1 MAIHL
6 PLSRLSQWQQVTFCA
21 ALLERML
28 PNYQMF
34 ARAVE
39 FGDAALLRNQLDLL
53 WQWLDK
59 NNRTKINFEA
69 QLNKLEAATPNPELF
84 DTYGVFPALDVCM
97 ALMSVFQ
104 GIQDKNSADFA
115 SVGRLSANS
124 VYGYVELLLLEER
137 AEERAEESTGDS
149 AEPNDEAL
157 DIAPDVLE
165 QHPLVQWEVAT
176 QNELFDFLKNAP
188 ENKKTCE
195 QAKEMVMEE
204 GLSNL
209 GIEV

>member
-6 PLSRLSQWQQVTFCA
+6 PLSRLSQWQQVSFCA

-34 ARAVE
+34 SQAVD
-39 FGDAALLRNQLDLL
+39 FGDAKLLRNQLDLL

-69 QLNKLEAATPNPELF
+69 QLNKLEAATPNPENF

-124 VYGYVELLLLEER
+124 VYGYVELLLTEEII
-137 AEERAEESTGDS
+137 EELAEES
-149 AEPNDEAL
+149 DEELA
-157 DIAPDVLE
+157 IAPEALE

-195 QAKEMVMEE
+195 QAKLMVMEE

>member
-1 MAIHL
+1 VAIHL

-34 ARAVE
+34 AQAVD

-59 NNRTKINFEA
+59 NNRTKVNFEA
-69 QLNKLEAATPNPELF
+69 QLNKLEAATPNPEHF

-97 ALMSVFQ
+97 AIMSVFQ

-124 VYGYVELLLLEER
+124 VYGYVELLL
-137 AEERAEESTGDS
+137 AEESG
-149 AEPNDEAL
+149 EEDEIDPQA
-157 DIAPDVLE
+157 LE

-188 ENKKTCE
+188 ENSKSCQ
-195 QAKEMVMEE
+195 QARQMVMEE

-209 GIEV
+209 GIEVEG

>member
-34 ARAVE
+34 SQAVD
-39 FGDAALLRNQLDLL
+39 FGDGKLLRNQLDLL

-59 NNRTKINFEA
+59 NSRTKINFEA
-69 QLNKLEAATPNPELF
+69 QLNKLEAATPNPEHF

-115 SVGRLSANS
+115 SVARLSANS
-124 VYGYVELLLLEER
+124 VYGYVELLLVEELV
-137 AEERAEESTGDS
+137 EESGEES
-149 AEPNDEAL
+149 DEGL
-157 DIAPDVLE
+157 TVAPEALE

-176 QNELFDFLKNAP
+176 QNELFDFLKEAP

-195 QAKEMVMEE
+195 QAKQMVMEE

>member
-34 ARAVE
+34 SQAVD

-59 NNRTKINFEA
+59 NNRTKVNYEA
-69 QLNKLEAATPNPELF
+69 QLNKLEAATPNPEHF

-124 VYGYVELLLLEER
+124 VYGYVELLLV
-137 AEERAEESTGDS
+137 EESG
-149 AEPNDEAL
+149 EAL
-157 DIAPDVLE
+157 DIDPKAME

-195 QAKEMVMEE
+195 QAKQMVMEE